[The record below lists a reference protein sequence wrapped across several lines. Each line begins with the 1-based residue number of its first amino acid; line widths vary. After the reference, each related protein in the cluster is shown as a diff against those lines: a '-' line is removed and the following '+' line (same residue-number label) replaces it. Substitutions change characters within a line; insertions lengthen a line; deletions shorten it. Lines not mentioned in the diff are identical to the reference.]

1 MENGNI
7 KISSAEKLAI
17 TSRTPD
23 KMPLNPT
30 AQGWTGSAIRD

>member
-7 KISSAEKLAI
+7 KISAEKLAI

-30 AQGWTGSAIRD
+30 ARVDGSYTE